1 MRGRFATAATILLI
15 AGCAGCA
22 GEQVPLAPS
31 PTLVR
36 LTITPLGGGRLIVG
50 DSVPIVTSGGLPGSG
65 AVVLGAFADYSDRTG
80 RYVDATWRS
89 DNEDI
94 LAIVGSSLVARG
106 RGTAT
111 LTASFDRL
119 TDTETFL
126 VEAGVPGRWSG
137 VHVVEE
143 CAASAGSIA
152 EVVCG
157 APGRAPGMAAVG
169 ATLPIAMEITE
180 RGEDLTAEV
189 SLHQTRGTL
198 SGRKRG
204 SGLFTLSGNIDAAQL
219 RISFVHWD
227 AGVAGDRMEGFIG
240 YEIRIAGVPGL
251 AQVAAKF
258 VNVVR
263 Q

>member
-1 MRGRFATAATILLI
+1 
-15 AGCAGCA
+15 
-22 GEQVPLAPS
+22 V
-31 PTLVR
+31 
-36 LTITPLGGGRLIVG
+36 LTVG
-50 DSVPIVTSGGLPGSG
+50 DSVPIVTSGGLRGNG

-94 LAIVGSSLVARG
+94 LAILGSSVVARG
-106 RGTAT
+106 RGTVT
-111 LTASFDRL
+111 LTAIFDRQ

-137 VHVVEE
+137 SYVVEQ
-143 CAASAGSIA
+143 CAASPGSIG

-157 APGRAPGMAAVG
+157 SPGRAPGLAAVG
-169 ATLPIAMEITE
+169 ATLPIAMEITD
-180 RGEDLTAEV
+180 RGEDLTADI

-198 SGRKRG
+198 SGTKRG
-204 SGLFTLSGNIDAAQL
+204 GGLFTLSGNIDAPPL
-219 RISFVHWD
+219 RISFLHWD
-227 AGVAGDRMEGFIG
+227 AGVGGDQMEGFIG
-240 YEIRIAGVPGL
+240 YEIRIAGLPGL

>member
-1 MRGRFATAATILLI
+1 M
-15 AGCAGCA
+15 
-22 GEQVPLAPS
+22 
-31 PTLVR
+31 
-36 LTITPLGGGRLIVG
+36 LTVG
-50 DSVPIVTSGGLPGSG
+50 DSVPIVTSGGLPGNG
-65 AVVLGAFADYSDRTG
+65 AVVLGAFAEYSDRTG
-80 RYVDATWRS
+80 RYVEATWRS

-94 LAIVGSSLVARG
+94 LTIVGSSLVARG
-106 RGTAT
+106 RGTVT
-111 LTASFDRL
+111 LTASFDRR

-126 VEAGVPGRWSG
+126 VEGGVPGRWSG
-137 VHVVEE
+137 SYVVEQ
-143 CAASAGSIA
+143 CAASSGSMA

-157 APGRAPGMAAVG
+157 APGRAPGLAAVG
-169 ATLPIAMEITE
+169 ATLPITMDITE

-204 SGLFTLSGNIDAAQL
+204 GGLFTFSGNIDGPQ
-219 RISFVHWD
+219 RITFFHWD
-227 AGVAGDRMEGFIG
+227 AGVAGDQMEGFIG